1 MVRGNERLEGSKVLV
16 CSDSSQSQ
24 KRPRKDGERM
34 TISRQVSL
42 STVVLGTVL
51 LTGCVMTEKYE
62 AEKARGLNFQRLLAQ
77 EEKRTGELDSELKRV
92 KRDASEMEAR
102 NRELTAQ
109 VQALREQMGRVQEE
123 ADALRDATALEK
135 KAREDLGRASHPAS
149 KPKRA
154 EKNLLV
160 QESDPLAGKSESV
173 AADGHTPIYHQVKP
187 GETVFRLARKYG
199 VQVEQVR
206 KWNNLQDDLI
216 EVGQK
221 LIVGYE

>member
-1 MVRGNERLEGSKVLV
+1 
-16 CSDSSQSQ
+16 
-24 KRPRKDGERM
+24 M
-34 TISRQVSL
+34 TISKQVSL
-42 STVVLGTVL
+42 FSLSLGALL

-77 EEKRTGELDSELKRV
+77 EEKRTGELDGELKRV
-92 KRDASEMEAR
+92 KREASEMEAR
-102 NRELTAQ
+102 NRELAAQ
-109 VQALREQMGRVQEE
+109 VQAVREQMARIHEE
-123 ADALRDATALEK
+123 ADALREATALEK
-135 KAREDLGRASHPAS
+135 KAREELSRAPHPAS

-154 EKNLLV
+154 ERNLLA
-160 QESDPLAGKSESV
+160 QEADPLAGKPESV
-173 AADGHTPIYHQVKP
+173 AAEGRIPIYHQVKP

-199 VQVEQVR
+199 VQLEQVR

>member
-1 MVRGNERLEGSKVLV
+1 
-16 CSDSSQSQ
+16 
-24 KRPRKDGERM
+24 M
-34 TISRQVSL
+34 TITKQVSL
-42 STVVLGTVL
+42 STVFLGAFL

-77 EEKRTGELDSELKRV
+77 EEKRTGELDGELKRV
-92 KRDASEMEAR
+92 KREASETEAR

-109 VQALREQMGRVQEE
+109 VQAVREQMARVQEE
-123 ADALRDATALEK
+123 ADALREATVLEK
-135 KAREDLGRASHPAS
+135 KAREDLGRAPHPAS

-160 QESDPLAGKSESV
+160 QEPDQLAGKAESV
-173 AADGHTPIYHQVKP
+173 AAEGHVPIYHQVKP
-187 GETVFRLARKYG
+187 GETVFRLGRKYG
-199 VQVEQVR
+199 VQLEQVR

>member
-1 MVRGNERLEGSKVLV
+1 
-16 CSDSSQSQ
+16 
-24 KRPRKDGERM
+24 M
-34 TISRQVSL
+34 TISRQDSVLSL
-42 STVVLGTVL
+42 FLGAFL
-51 LTGCVMTEKYE
+51 LTGCVMSEKYE

-92 KRDASEMEAR
+92 KREASELEAR

-109 VQALREQMGRVQEE
+109 VQAVREQMARVNEE
-123 ADALRDATALEK
+123 ADAMREATALEK
-135 KAREDLGRASHPAS
+135 KAREELRRGSHPAS
-149 KPKRA
+149 KSKQA
-154 EKNLLV
+154 ERNLLA
-160 QESDPLAGKSESV
+160 QEADQLASKPESV
-173 AADGHTPIYHQVKP
+173 VAEGRTPTFHQVKP

-199 VQVEQVR
+199 VQLEQVR